1 MQTSI
6 IRAVTSVRDL
16 ALANVTT
23 AEIEI
28 DGGGRNPI
36 PVRELAR
43 ALSRIK
49 QGEVSLTLTNA
60 SQIKAT
66 PVSTSYEISFRI
78 ADGDKLKHVELA
90 FSDKVMSTTLTRAS
104 IDKFLNDPRCRG
116 TGSDYADGLAN
127 FAMGILLKERP
138 TSEHLTT
145 PFARYRESYG
155 SALRVL
161 SD

>member
-1 MQTSI
+1 
-6 IRAVTSVRDL
+6 
-16 ALANVTT
+16 
-23 AEIEI
+23 
-28 DGGGRNPI
+28 
-36 PVRELAR
+36 
-43 ALSRIK
+43 
-49 QGEVSLTLTNA
+49 
-60 SQIKAT
+60 
-66 PVSTSYEISFRI
+66 
-78 ADGDKLKHVELA
+78 
-90 FSDKVMSTTLTRAS
+90 MSTTLTRAS

-161 SD
+161 SDFRRPFSRLISEVIRFALNDFSTMGAPTGYWELDLATHC